1 MSYQTYSEEDS
12 EHRRHIESRPLPM
25 IPGNPIYESVFAPT
39 LTVREDYE
47 VEVRYPYQSVF
58 PPTITVRDRSEY
70 SDEDEEDVPYH
81 SVFPPTLTV
90 RDRSEYEEYDQDEE
104 EDLEDLEDFYL
115 DDQERQE
122 VHINILD
129 MRLSREREQE
139 ALDAIPHLVYDPEYV
154 SGFNETFKTGAR
166 RVFEQAMAKIHTW
179 AKYGDPMY

>member
-39 LTVREDYE
+39 LTVR
-47 VEVRYPYQSVF
+47 
-58 PPTITVRDRSEY
+58 DRSED
-70 SDEDEEDVPYH
+70 SDDEDVPYH
-81 SVFPPTLTV
+81 SVFPPTLTT
-90 RDRSEYEEYDQDEE
+90 RDRHDDSDYEEDEEYDQDEE
-104 EDLEDLEDFYL
+104 EFGANGVSPLEDFYL
-115 DDQERQE
+115 DEQERQE

>member
-1 MSYQTYSEEDS
+1 
-12 EHRRHIESRPLPM
+12 
-25 IPGNPIYESVFAPT
+25 
-39 LTVREDYE
+39 
-47 VEVRYPYQSVF
+47 
-58 PPTITVRDRSEY
+58 
-70 SDEDEEDVPYH
+70 
-81 SVFPPTLTV
+81 V

>member
-1 MSYQTYSEEDS
+1 
-12 EHRRHIESRPLPM
+12 M
-25 IPGNPIYESVFAPT
+25 IPGNPIYDANPHLYESIFA
-39 LTVREDYE
+39 
-47 VEVRYPYQSVF
+47 
-58 PPTITVRDRSEY
+58 
-70 SDEDEEDVPYH
+70 
-81 SVFPPTLTV
+81 PTLTV
-90 RDRSEYEEYDQDEE
+90 RDRSEDSDYEKDEEYDQDE
-104 EDLEDLEDFYL
+104 DLEDLGANGVSPLEDFYL